1 MLSQNVLSG
10 FSPDLFV
17 NSLNGKPEAYVFRN
31 KFPAHKS
38 VYVLHHVPL
47 PQLQKTQY
55 THLHIATELGK
66 IYSLVFPCI
75 NNAVSQT

>member
-17 NSLNGKPEAYVFRN
+17 NSLNGKPEAYVFHN

-38 VYVLHHVPL
+38 VYVQHHVPL
-47 PQLQKTQY
+47 PQLRETQY
-55 THLHIATELGK
+55 THIHTAMEQEK
-66 IYSLVFPCI
+66 IYLLVFPCR